1 MATKKKV
8 TKKVTPKKVVEAPKS
23 HYDNIKSKDGIYTYL
38 CNCGDVTMTSI
49 SLDKLKRQIDKAED
63 KC

>member
-8 TKKVTPKKVVEAPKS
+8 TKKVATKKVVEAPKS
-23 HYDNIKSKDGIYTYL
+23 KPDGITNKGGIYTYL
-38 CNCGDVTMTSI
+38 CDCGDVTMTSI
-49 SLDKLKRQIDKAED
+49 NLDKLKRQVTKIQC